1 MQKIST
7 NPIEEL
13 NKVKTTLIDPL
24 ATQIAESINWI
35 YLKGISCNSTDLY
48 PIAIIG
54 EGKPILLLHGFDSC
68 FMEYRRLVP
77 YLAKKFKLIIP
88 DLFGFGFC
96 PRPQN
101 GNYGTTSI
109 VQHLEQVLKTLDLS
123 SGIGLIG
130 ASMGGGIAMKL
141 ARSQQ
146 AEINRVLLLS
156 PAGLTGKSMPIPSPL
171 DALGVCF
178 LKQPF
183 VREDLC
189 KKAFSNPKD
198 AGIAE
203 KQIASIHLNVPGW
216 RPSLAAFAR
225 SGGVANC
232 GFPLPAQPIS
242 VLWGANDRILNNN
255 LRKSCMD
262 LLSCP
267 SQEIQSCGHL
277 PHIDKPEVVASTW
290 ESNSF

>member
-1 MQKIST
+1 MKKIST

-13 NKVKTTLIDPL
+13 NKVKATLIDPL
-24 ATQIAESINWI
+24 AIQITESINWI
-35 YLKGISCNSTDLY
+35 YLKGISCNATDLY

-101 GNYGTTSI
+101 GNYGTNSI

-146 AEINRVLLLS
+146 AEINRLLLLS
-156 PAGLTGKSMPIPSPL
+156 PAGLTGKSTPIPSPL

-178 LKQPF
+178 LKQRF

-232 GFPLPAQPIS
+232 GLPLPAQPIS

-267 SQEIQSCGHL
+267 SQEIQNCGHL
-277 PHIDKPEVVASTW
+277 PHIDKPDVVASSW
-290 ESNSF
+290 ESNSY